1 MQHFLHMLT
10 MWISLQKVGLF
21 IFEVLSTFSTRNP
34 YPHLPLSLPTERR
47 EFSSHI
53 INKKSLWDTDFERED
68 HMDAINSCCCWRWWR
83 SGLLI
88 ILMLFD
94 VTKLRMI
101 VWGLFTGVCSI
112 TFWCHCYSNGTKA
125 NLICSRMEFYNCERS
140 CQIYKSLAVF
150 EMSRKVEKNSP

>member
-53 INKKSLWDTDFERED
+53 INKKKVFGILILNEKTIWMQLTPVVYDDDGEADF
-68 HMDAINSCCCWRWWR
+68 
-83 SGLLI
+83 
-88 ILMLFD
+88 
-94 VTKLRMI
+94 
-101 VWGLFTGVCSI
+101 
-112 TFWCHCYSNGTKA
+112 
-125 NLICSRMEFYNCERS
+125 
-140 CQIYKSLAVF
+140 
-150 EMSRKVEKNSP
+150 